1 MKVKFILTFCV
12 VLALV
17 LGCAKPPLAEM
28 DSAKEAVLRAENDE
42 NAVLY
47 ASSTLARARDSLRRM
62 QTEAD
67 SKRYDAAKTH
77 AAEAVAAAEKAIVDG
92 AAGAERAKDESAA
105 LLSTLRPLIEEA
117 GRNINGAR
125 YSNLNLNFAEL
136 NRELNSASD
145 TTDKAEEDH
154 LQGRFQDALEK
165 GRTARSVV
173 SGINE
178 RITGAATLSYEKK

>member
-1 MKVKFILTFCV
+1 MKVKIILILCV
-12 VLALV
+12 VLAFV
-17 LGCAKPPLAEM
+17 AGCAKPPLAEM
-28 DSAKEAVLRAENDE
+28 ENAREAVFRAENDE

-62 QTEAD
+62 QMEAD

-77 AAEAVAAAEKAIVDG
+77 AAEAIAAAEKAIADG
-92 AAGAERAKDESAA
+92 KAGAEKAKDESAS

-125 YSNLNLNFAEL
+125 YSNLKLDFSEL
-136 NRELNSASD
+136 NRDLNSANTAAD
-145 TTDKAEEDH
+145 QAEQDH
-154 LQGRFQDALEK
+154 IQGKFQDALDK
-165 GRTARSVV
+165 GRTARSLV

-178 RITGAATLSYEKK
+178 KISGAATASFQKK